1 MTKNGGSS
9 AKRRTIKTCDTVKY
23 TLNKFIFFFF
33 IIIHE
38 YKNSVCLYNGKRQ
51 NGKEKDKQQGN
62 AIIVRAESDG

>member
-1 MTKNGGSS
+1 M
-9 AKRRTIKTCDTVKY
+9 ADLARRDTNNQNLRYGKTHTEQIY
-23 TLNKFIFFFF
+23 IFFF

>member
-1 MTKNGGSS
+1 M
-9 AKRRTIKTCDTVKY
+9 ADLARRDTNNQNLRYGKTHTEQIY
-23 TLNKFIFFFF
+23 ISFF